1 MYVYVVRSDVA
12 VKRVFYGDNNSDI
25 NVYIRELILSNKD
38 RNLQILLTSLHK
50 YGNSEELLFRVAK
63 GEHMPYYQNSHI
75 YSLPPDSG
83 IVHNHRHLHHI
94 IVVKVERLL
103 AQINNSQINLIK

>member
-38 RNLQILLTSLHK
+38 RNLQILLTK
-50 YGNSEELLFRVAK
+50 VCD
-63 GEHMPYYQNSHI
+63 
-75 YSLPPDSG
+75 LPT
-83 IVHNHRHLHHI
+83 IEYE
-94 IVVKVERLL
+94 K
-103 AQINNSQINLIK
+103 

>member
-38 RNLQILLTSLHK
+38 RNLQILLTTRPYVDGQTACSTSKSTISYPLEDRKGVAPLSQVYQTCNTATH
-50 YGNSEELLFRVAK
+50 EVFRRFGFA
-63 GEHMPYYQNSHI
+63 Y
-75 YSLPPDSG
+75 
-83 IVHNHRHLHHI
+83 
-94 IVVKVERLL
+94 
-103 AQINNSQINLIK
+103 AF

>member
-38 RNLQILLTSLHK
+38 RNLQILLTDCLSAIKKLKRGEAGGRTKHLDIRAKAVADRMKRELVSLS
-50 YGNSEELLFRVAK
+50 YVPTEDNV
-63 GEHMPYYQNSHI
+63 
-75 YSLPPDSG
+75 D
-83 IVHNHRHLHHI
+83 
-94 IVVKVERLL
+94 
-103 AQINNSQINLIK
+103 